1 MKKLLLLGLTL
12 AIAGCGPVKKEE
24 AKIQTHDAAMEAA
37 TQKII
42 VTRSTSV
49 DGHPKVTDLGPV
61 EGRCANDPTG
71 QETFP
76 EDNLREAAYRKY
88 GDQVNAI
95 VNTSVW
101 FVSDDDY
108 GAYEPYTEGGY
119 FECAGTAVH
128 FTGEPAP
135 AASPAQSPP
144 S

>member
-88 GDQVNAI
+88 GDQVSAITNAYG
-95 VNTSVW
+95 W
-101 FVSDDDY
+101 FVVGNAASEVS
-108 GAYEPYTEGGY
+108 EPGSSQGH
-119 FECAGTAVH
+119 FECSGTAIH
-128 FTGEPAP
+128 FAET
-135 AASPAQSPP
+135 ASATK
-144 S
+144 

>member
-1 MKKLLLLGLTL
+1 LKKLLLLGLTL

-88 GDQVNAI
+88 GDQVSAITNAYG
-95 VNTSVW
+95 W
-101 FVSDDDY
+101 FVVGNAASEVS
-108 GAYEPYTEGGY
+108 EPGSSQGH
-119 FECAGTAVH
+119 FECSGTAIH
-128 FTGEPAP
+128 FAET
-135 AASPAQSPP
+135 ASATK
-144 S
+144 

>member
-61 EGRCANDPTG
+61 EGRCGNDPTG

-88 GDQVNAI
+88 GDQVSAITNAYG
-95 VNTSVW
+95 W
-101 FVSDDDY
+101 FVVGNAASEVS
-108 GAYEPYTEGGY
+108 EPGSSQGH
-119 FECAGTAVH
+119 FECSGTAIH
-128 FTGEPAP
+128 FAET
-135 AASPAQSPP
+135 ASATK
-144 S
+144 